1 MFFNIKNIM
10 LYLSTLSFSPTS
22 GNLNC
27 LLMKAFANSLDP
39 DQAPQM
45 NSSLNIKQK
54 ANKISQHAKILLI
67 WFS

>member
-1 MFFNIKNIM
+1 MFFDITNIM

-22 GNLNC
+22 GNFYC

-54 ANKISQHAKILLI
+54 ANKISQHAKI
-67 WFS
+67 